1 MSPVRVAAGARG
13 FHDPCD
19 TSAGLRA
26 RNGST
31 TNALVTHGCQHPPPP
46 PRMLAV
52 NSTAEVLKSLGR
64 FDLFQEQIQRFA
76 VLVVGACVRKIKV
89 ANGRGG

>member
-1 MSPVRVAAGARG
+1 
-13 FHDPCD
+13 
-19 TSAGLRA
+19 
-26 RNGST
+26 
-31 TNALVTHGCQHPPPP
+31 
-46 PRMLAV
+46 MLAV